1 MLKWTVKKRLT
12 DDALSVYDDNA
23 ENNNNNNNSS
33 KGIRKIHSR
42 RSMGDA
48 LTDNHRNNRNLR
60 RRSLGNFQSSNNN
73 NNNNSYSH
81 DKENNQELTPVR
93 RIQNRQSST
102 PLNDSSN
109 LHKACKRKHSHV
121 KVHSE
126 KVRIASPTMSP
137 ISMATSRDI
146 FFKEP
151 PTVIYQPNYAPTLP
165 SFDIEYSPTSL
176 IMKAAQHNPIIN
188 KRQAVLNCSINSYDN
203 NDEIPSKRLK
213 FDALDMS
220 YEFKPEMAT
229 TSSPLSTPLTVRKF
243 SDNKIQLTSISSLSD
258 SEPSLNSSEVGDT
271 TLQQMIDD
279 ILASA
284 RHGKKFKQ
292 CFPKTQVNGP
302 KQPVHSQRDRNSN
315 FVKPLSI
322 VCDNMEQKSIEKLL
336 SASKIAQAA
345 ERTLIIA
352 DDAAKNEREVRE
364 KTPQKT
370 EVEIVDLK
378 NDESCHLKRQNAV
391 RRKNTSNENK
401 NRKKLSDSGKA
412 DKENVHHDSSIQK
425 CLSFS
430 SANYDEISEKFKRSS
445 VASNSSSSS
454 ASYVSQ
460 SKCMKNSVAKGSLE
474 LVTTCDNNKK
484 KISIHVKKCQ
494 NLMKSNDACHINAYV
509 KCALTVLKSSTSQN
523 TYQRTA
529 VHKNSTC
536 PIFDHNFVFDIDE
549 NEDSKKYF
557 QIAVWHRNKNLK
569 KSELLGCLT
578 IPVQDVIAHNIEGS
592 FLLQSQS
599 ALTKPMPLIREIEEK
614 QLDPIIEPSNDL
626 LKYLELNSEEN
637 TGNSQGRTALTMSK
651 VIHKQS
657 NGSYG
662 FEISWSKPPK
672 INTISLEQ
680 VKSGIKKGDYLIFID
695 EINVVTM
702 PKEEVI
708 ELIRKERDCLKL
720 EIFRPTEKLSSNE
733 LIEKLAAQ
741 STPVAACKNVSS
753 LSYEA
758 KCTPVS
764 DLTETPKSHRSSCHF
779 KQPKIHFQ
787 PSVGNGIFV

>member
-126 KVRIASPTMSP
+126 NVRIASPTMSP
-137 ISMATSRDI
+137 ISMATSKDI

-445 VASNSSSSS
+445 VASNSSTSS
-454 ASYVSQ
+454 ASYASQ
-460 SKCMKNSVAKGSLE
+460 TKFAKNLLMKGSLE
-474 LVTTCDNNKK
+474 LATTCDDNKK
-484 KISIHVKKCQ
+484 KISIHVKRCK
-494 NLMKSNDACHINAYV
+494 NLQRTDESKIHAYV
-509 KCALTVLKSSTSQN
+509 KCALVPLNVVCNQN
-523 TYQRTA
+523 IYQRTA

-536 PIFDHNFVFDIDE
+536 PVFDHKFNFEINGITDYA
-549 NEDSKKYF
+549 KYV
-557 QIAVWHRNKNLK
+557 QIAVWHRNRHLK
-569 KSELLGCLT
+569 RSEFLGCLM
-578 IPVQDVIAHNIEGS
+578 ISVKNIIGRNIQGS
-592 FLLQSQS
+592 FLLQPQICLSNPS
-599 ALTKPMPLIREIEEK
+599 PLIPEAEDR
-614 QLDPIIEPSNDL
+614 
-626 LKYLELNSEEN
+626 
-637 TGNSQGRTALTMSK
+637 M
-651 VIHKQS
+651 
-657 NGSYG
+657 
-662 FEISWSKPPK
+662 
-672 INTISLEQ
+672 
-680 VKSGIKKGDYLIFID
+680 
-695 EINVVTM
+695 
-702 PKEEVI
+702 
-708 ELIRKERDCLKL
+708 
-720 EIFRPTEKLSSNE
+720 
-733 LIEKLAAQ
+733 
-741 STPVAACKNVSS
+741 
-753 LSYEA
+753 LSY
-758 KCTPVS
+758 
-764 DLTETPKSHRSSCHF
+764 F
-779 KQPKIHFQ
+779 
-787 PSVGNGIFV
+787 

>member
-23 ENNNNNNNSS
+23 ENNNNN
-33 KGIRKIHSR
+33 GIRKIHSR
-42 RSMGDA
+42 RSMGDG
-48 LTDNHRNNRNLR
+48 LTDNHRNNRNIR
-60 RRSLGNFQSSNNN
+60 RRSLGNFQNSNNN
-73 NNNNSYSH
+73 NNNYNSN
-81 DKENNQELTPVR
+81 DKENNGELTPVR

-109 LHKACKRKHSHV
+109 FHKTFKRKHHV
-121 KVHSE
+121 IAQSE

-137 ISMATSRDI
+137 ISMATSKDI

-151 PTVIYQPNYAPTLP
+151 PTVIFQQNYAPTLP

-243 SDNKIQLTSISSLSD
+243 PDNKIQLTSISSLSD

-292 CFPKTQVNGP
+292 CFPKTKVNVQ
-302 KQPVHSQRDRNSN
+302 KQPVHTQRDRNSN

-322 VCDNMEQKSIEKLL
+322 DCDNMEQKSIEKLL

-370 EVEIVDLK
+370 DIVETVDLK

-401 NRKKLSDSGKA
+401 NRKKLSDSDKA
-412 DKENVHHDSSIQK
+412 NKENVHHDSTIQK

-460 SKCMKNSVAKGSLE
+460 SKCMKNSVTKGSVE
-474 LVTTCDNNKK
+474 LATTCDENRK
-484 KISIHVKKCQ
+484 KISIHVKKCR
-494 NLMKSNDACHINAYV
+494 NLMKLNDACHINAYV
-509 KCALTVLKSSTSQN
+509 KCALTVLKSSASQN

-536 PIFDHNFVFDIDE
+536 PVFDHNFVFDIDE

-578 IPVQDVIAHNIEGS
+578 IPVQDVITHNIEGS

-614 QLDPIIEPSNDL
+614 PLDPIIEPNNDL
-626 LKYLELNSEEN
+626 LKYLELNSDEN
-637 TGNSQGRTALTMSK
+637 CGNSQGRTPLTMTK
-651 VIHKQS
+651 VIHKQT

-680 VKSGIKKGDYLIFID
+680 TKSGIKKGDYLIFID

-702 PKEEVI
+702 PKDEVI

-720 EIFRPTEKLSSNE
+720 EIFRPTEKCSSNE
-733 LIEKLAAQ
+733 MIEKLAAQ
-741 STPVAACKNVSS
+741 STPVAVSKNVSS

-758 KCTPVS
+758 KCAPVS

>member
-23 ENNNNNNNSS
+23 ETNNNNNNN
-33 KGIRKIHSR
+33 GIRKIHSR

-48 LTDNHRNNRNLR
+48 LTDNHRNSRNIK
-60 RRSLGNFQSSNNN
+60 RRSLGNFQNSNNN
-73 NNNNSYSH
+73 NNDRYSN
-81 DKENNQELTPVR
+81 DKENNGELTPVR

-109 LHKACKRKHSHV
+109 LHKGCKRKRHV
-121 KVHSE
+121 IAQSE

-137 ISMATSRDI
+137 ISMVTSKDI

-151 PTVIYQPNYAPTLP
+151 PTVIYQQNYAPTLP

-176 IMKAAQHNPIIN
+176 IMKATQHNPIIRDN

-203 NDEIPSKRLK
+203 NDEIQIPSKRLK

-243 SDNKIQLTSISSLSD
+243 NDNKIQLTSISSLSD

-292 CFPKTQVNGP
+292 CFPKTKVSVP
-302 KQPVHSQRDRNSN
+302 KQPVHTQHDRNSN

-352 DDAAKNEREVRE
+352 EDATKNEREVRE

-370 EVEIVDLK
+370 DIEVVDLK

-401 NRKKLSDSGKA
+401 NRKKLSDSEKA
-412 DKENVHHDSSIQK
+412 DKENIHHDSTIQK

-460 SKCMKNSVAKGSLE
+460 SKYMKGSIMKGSLE
-474 LVTTCDNNKK
+474 LATTCDENKT
-484 KISIHVKKCQ
+484 KISIHGECGK
-494 NLMKSNDACHINAYV
+494 
-509 KCALTVLKSSTSQN
+509 VL
-523 TYQRTA
+523 
-529 VHKNSTC
+529 
-536 PIFDHNFVFDIDE
+536 P
-549 NEDSKKYF
+549 
-557 QIAVWHRNKNLK
+557 QI
-569 KSELLGCLT
+569 SYY
-578 IPVQDVIAHNIEGS
+578 IPV
-592 FLLQSQS
+592 
-599 ALTKPMPLIREIEEK
+599 
-614 QLDPIIEPSNDL
+614 
-626 LKYLELNSEEN
+626 
-637 TGNSQGRTALTMSK
+637 
-651 VIHKQS
+651 
-657 NGSYG
+657 
-662 FEISWSKPPK
+662 
-672 INTISLEQ
+672 
-680 VKSGIKKGDYLIFID
+680 
-695 EINVVTM
+695 
-702 PKEEVI
+702 
-708 ELIRKERDCLKL
+708 
-720 EIFRPTEKLSSNE
+720 
-733 LIEKLAAQ
+733 
-741 STPVAACKNVSS
+741 
-753 LSYEA
+753 
-758 KCTPVS
+758 
-764 DLTETPKSHRSSCHF
+764 
-779 KQPKIHFQ
+779 
-787 PSVGNGIFV
+787 

>member
-23 ENNNNNNNSS
+23 ENNNNN
-33 KGIRKIHSR
+33 GIRKIHSR
-42 RSMGDA
+42 RSMGDG
-48 LTDNHRNNRNLR
+48 LTDNHRNNRNIR
-60 RRSLGNFQSSNNN
+60 RRSLGNFQNSNNN
-73 NNNNSYSH
+73 NNNNYNSN
-81 DKENNQELTPVR
+81 DKENNGELTPVR

-109 LHKACKRKHSHV
+109 FHKTFKRKHHV
-121 KVHSE
+121 IAQSE

-137 ISMATSRDI
+137 ISMATSKDI

-151 PTVIYQPNYAPTLP
+151 PTVIFQQNYAPTLP

-203 NDEIPSKRLK
+203 NDEIPCKRLK

-243 SDNKIQLTSISSLSD
+243 PDNKIQLTSISSLSD

-292 CFPKTQVNGP
+292 CFPKTKVNVP
-302 KQPVHSQRDRNSN
+302 KQPVHTQRDRNSN

-322 VCDNMEQKSIEKLL
+322 DCDNMEQKSIEKLL

-370 EVEIVDLK
+370 DIVETVDLK

-401 NRKKLSDSGKA
+401 NRKKLSDSDKA
-412 DKENVHHDSSIQK
+412 NKENVHHDSTIQK

-454 ASYVSQ
+454 ASYASQ
-460 SKCMKNSVAKGSLE
+460 TKFAKNLLMKGSLE
-474 LVTTCDNNKK
+474 LATTCDENKK
-484 KISIHVKKCQ
+484 KISIHVKRCK
-494 NLMKSNDACHINAYV
+494 NLQRTDESKIHAYV
-509 KCALTVLKSSTSQN
+509 KCALVPLNTVCNQN
-523 TYQRTA
+523 IYQRTA

-536 PIFDHNFVFDIDE
+536 PVFDHKFNFEINGITDYA
-549 NEDSKKYF
+549 KYV
-557 QIAVWHRNKNLK
+557 QIAVWHRNRHLK
-569 KSELLGCLT
+569 RSEFLGCLM
-578 IPVQDVIAHNIEGS
+578 ISVKNIIGRNIQGS
-592 FLLQSQS
+592 FLLQPQICLSS
-599 ALTKPMPLIREIEEK
+599 PSPLIPEAEDR
-614 QLDPIIEPSNDL
+614 
-626 LKYLELNSEEN
+626 
-637 TGNSQGRTALTMSK
+637 M
-651 VIHKQS
+651 
-657 NGSYG
+657 
-662 FEISWSKPPK
+662 
-672 INTISLEQ
+672 
-680 VKSGIKKGDYLIFID
+680 
-695 EINVVTM
+695 
-702 PKEEVI
+702 
-708 ELIRKERDCLKL
+708 
-720 EIFRPTEKLSSNE
+720 
-733 LIEKLAAQ
+733 
-741 STPVAACKNVSS
+741 
-753 LSYEA
+753 LSY
-758 KCTPVS
+758 
-764 DLTETPKSHRSSCHF
+764 F
-779 KQPKIHFQ
+779 
-787 PSVGNGIFV
+787 